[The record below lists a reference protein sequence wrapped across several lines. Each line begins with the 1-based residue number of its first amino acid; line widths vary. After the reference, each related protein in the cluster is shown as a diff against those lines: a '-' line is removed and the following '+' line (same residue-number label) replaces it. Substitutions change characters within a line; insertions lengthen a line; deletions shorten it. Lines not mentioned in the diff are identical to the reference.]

1 MLTIK
6 GIFFVFLAKPE
17 RPWQLEKKSNQKER
31 KDLRKVRE
39 DFENSTL
46 DSHKWYYSAFNYLK
60 RLNRSHFPKVE
71 TIVCRWQK
79 RIVYD

>member
-46 DSHKWYYSAFNYLK
+46 DSHL
-60 RLNRSHFPKVE
+60 
-71 TIVCRWQK
+71 
-79 RIVYD
+79 